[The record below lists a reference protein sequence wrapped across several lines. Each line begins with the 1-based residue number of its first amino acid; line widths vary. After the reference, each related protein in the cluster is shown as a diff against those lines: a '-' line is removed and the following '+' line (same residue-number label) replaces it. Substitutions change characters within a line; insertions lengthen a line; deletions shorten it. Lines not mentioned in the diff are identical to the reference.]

1 MWREMNSNHH
11 TQTRAHTH
19 VHTLSMCVQVF
30 RSYAKGKEQS
40 ENRTLKQS
48 LLSAAAA
55 KITPHTVC
63 VVQHCNKQ
71 KTYTNTTASH
81 TDSAITKQP
90 HRHTHTCRATCSE
103 ATHVWAFLSVT
114 VCACVCACV
123 RVRVCN
129 AFNIVTIALKAAA
142 LRRRHQQLRSTPHVA
157 CALCPPF

>member
-1 MWREMNSNHH
+1 
-11 TQTRAHTH
+11 
-19 VHTLSMCVQVF
+19 MCVQVF

-48 LLSAAAA
+48 LVSAAAMAEAVAAA

-71 KTYTNTTASH
+71 KTYTNTMASH

-90 HRHTHTCRATCSE
+90 HSRHTHTHSRMQSNLQRGNACLGIFIRDC
-103 ATHVWAFLSVT
+103 
-114 VCACVCACV
+114 VCVCVCACV
-123 RVRVCN
+123 RACACACVGN

-142 LRRRHQQLRSTPHVA
+142 LRRRRRHQQLLSTPHAA